1 MPDETFDP
9 AKNLPPRA
17 KYATNISPALIIA
30 THHLSQSPYPA
41 TVSLTAPLENAQQIL
56 FAMSPNLD
64 PLTHWLLGEI
74 RAAGEDGEFEFFFY
88 GSQARNAKGGL
99 VQRMEKLGEE
109 CGGVY

>member
-1 MPDETFDP
+1 
-9 AKNLPPRA
+9 
-17 KYATNISPALIIA
+17 
-30 THHLSQSPYPA
+30 
-41 TVSLTAPLENAQQIL
+41 
-56 FAMSPNLD
+56 MSPNLD

-109 CGGVY
+109 YGGVY

>member
-1 MPDETFDP
+1 
-9 AKNLPPRA
+9 
-17 KYATNISPALIIA
+17 
-30 THHLSQSPYPA
+30 
-41 TVSLTAPLENAQQIL
+41 
-56 FAMSPNLD
+56 MSPNLD

-109 CGGVY
+109 CGGVYYRYLGIFSACLLRTSGDDHVRVFTTSFLFC